1 MSASPRRRS
10 SIVSGYN
17 YPDDHSL
24 AASTIRTYPSGYLPT
39 IAQAAQEDNAYAAP
53 CDLAKMEVPS
63 SPSNITHGTIDTTPS
78 IAEDDVYMED
88 VMIEMPQSM
97 HRENECAAGRSG
109 TSNEV
114 DHHPTGV
121 GGVIAEDRQ
130 SFVPAT
136 SSVANSRRTKLA
148 APTGA
153 SSVHAAPS
161 KCSSGEHSHRPPSLN
176 GEETSPSLKPSATQ
190 PTVSTG
196 SSATSFDRSRRS
208 ASVGTK
214 LSKRTHSSVSTQ
226 SRTMSVLNELNDSIQ
241 DLRHVIAHNNK
252 NGFAP
257 PPQSQS
263 GSSGTPLVGNAARGA
278 KTSEANGS
286 DRSARSRATTAT
298 RVTARSAGT
307 TQTVKSFRSLPVRGG
322 RNAPRTAKLANMRP
336 NTSHMP
342 IPMPS
347 PTPEMTSPFPYKAAK
362 DDMTLK
368 TVDGGDGATLGT
380 SFTRRSAKTA
390 VTTVTARSFYS
401 LSGRPG
407 RKAITSARLA
417 TRAAIA
423 SPLAFPATHTRDQSK
438 GKSENN
444 DNATASTF
452 DEYFSMEGGTLGEEG
467 TSSPKGC
474 LIICSADNELCN
486 PNWRKN
492 KVVDTED
499 VLDEGA
505 WDDYE
510 WHELPS
516 HVRDA
521 ACLLGCTS
529 SQAWNCGGV
538 AYSIDKSWNELSP
551 SQIKAAGVLGFN
563 QKLWDHETVER
574 TKFQQAIRGFDT
586 CREVVR
592 CDREAGEISS
602 IAIPATWE
610 NMLSLCTEAVQVALI
625 AQYLGP
631 DVLAAYAVVEGCLLI
646 AYNIGSG
653 LEGAEEVLICQALGM
668 KNSFLAGQWTLLAI
682 AIYVLLAA
690 PVYIAL
696 IFFIDEIIIGL
707 GLGVEVAEVAMLYI
721 PVLTLSHLVYDTVAN
736 TISSLLR
743 CSGKYVEMTIIDSI
757 FEVLHMLVIAIGIAK
772 LEFDLVGIAWVEV
785 GSSVGYG
792 IFIYAFAAAKGWLQ
806 PFWGGLTDLRVLF
819 SWTSIKKMTALTFP
833 LTVNEFLSS
842 AEWSVLSLFAAW
854 MGVVDLNAWTILG
867 SLWAIFEYAP
877 EGIHTAVVM
886 RLGFH
891 LGHGD
896 PKSAKITGYKC
907 LASSGV
913 LSLLVSVCFY
923 AWHEEIIAIF
933 TDDAFTATILEKNSL
948 LIAIGNIIV
957 SLGGTASV
965 VLTAQGRPGIATWIY
980 SIGMWGIGVPLCAWF
995 TFDLGYN
1002 TTGLV
1007 CAMLIA
1013 YTTSS
1018 LILLATVFTTNWAKA
1033 SMEAIAAEAEEEE
1046 HYGGEDDGTVSTTKR
1061 ANLIHYGSDYGDEST
1076 QGVDTSMV
1084 QDGAA
1089 SSVKHSVAG
1098 AAPSVSPS
1106 ITGASPLD
1114 VPMACSDDADDR
1126 GMETIMSPSGRFT
1139 IIENRDA
1146 RFRQWVGF
1154 KPTKNGKSGNR
1165 KPPRAPKK
1173 KVRASA
1179 GDLSTAS
1186 GRSGT
1191 TCPLSTSSSSSTA
1204 GVAVAGCEVLGTTSV
1219 VDSFSRS
1226 M

>member
-10 SIVSGYN
+10 SIVGDYN
-17 YPDDHSL
+17 YQDDHSL
-24 AASTIRTYPSGYLPT
+24 AASTIRTYPSGYMPT

-53 CDLAKMEVPS
+53 CDIAKMEVPL
-63 SPSNITHGTIDTTPS
+63 SPTNITHGTIDTTPS

-88 VMIEMPQSM
+88 VTIELPPSM
-97 HRENECAAGRSG
+97 HRENESATGRSG
-109 TSNEV
+109 VKV

-121 GGVIAEDRQ
+121 EEVIAEDRQ
-130 SFVPAT
+130 SFVPA
-136 SSVANSRRTKLA
+136 SSRA
-148 APTGA
+148 ATGA
-153 SSVHAAPS
+153 SSVHAAPL
-161 KCSSGEHSHRPPSLN
+161 KCSSGEHSPRPPSLN

-214 LSKRTHSSVSTQ
+214 LSKRSHSSVSTQ
-226 SRTMSVLNELNDSIQ
+226 SRTISVLNELNDSIQ

-278 KTSEANGS
+278 KTSEGNCS

-298 RVTARSAGT
+298 RVTARSAAT

-322 RNAPRTAKLANMRP
+322 RNAPRTAKLAN
-336 NTSHMP
+336 TSHMS
-342 IPMPS
+342 IPVSP
-347 PTPEMTSPFPYKAAK
+347 PTPEMASPFPYKAAK

-368 TVDGGDGATLGT
+368 TVDGGDGVTLGT
-380 SFTRRSAKTA
+380 SFSRRSAKTA

-423 SPLAFPATHTRDQSK
+423 SPLAFPAMHTQDQSK

-444 DNATASTF
+444 DDTTASTF

-467 TSSPKGC
+467 TGSPKGC
-474 LIICSADNELCN
+474 LIICSADNDLGN

-492 KVVDTED
+492 KVLDTED

-529 SQAWNCGGV
+529 SQAWNAGGV

-563 QKLWDHETVER
+563 QKLWDHETVKR

-586 CREVVR
+586 CREVIR

-610 NMLSLCTEAVQVALI
+610 NMLSLCTDAVQVALI

-668 KNSFLAGQWTLLAI
+668 NDSFLAGQWTLLAI

-721 PVLTLSHLVYDTVAN
+721 PVLTLSHVVYDTVAN

-757 FEVLHMLVIAIGIAK
+757 FEVLHMIVIAIGIAK

-785 GSSVGYG
+785 GSSIVYG

-854 MGVVDLNAWTILG
+854 MGVADLNAWTILG

-907 LASSGV
+907 LAFSGV

-948 LIAIGNIIV
+948 LISIGNIIV

-1013 YTTSS
+1013 YATSS

-1061 ANLIHYGSDYGDEST
+1061 ANLIQYGSDYGDEST
-1076 QGVDTSMV
+1076 QGVDTSIMV

-1089 SSVKHSVAG
+1089 SSAKHSVAG
-1098 AAPSVSPS
+1098 AAPSISPS

-1114 VPMACSDDADDR
+1114 VPMACSDDDADDHVAH
-1126 GMETIMSPSGRFT
+1126 GMETIMSPSGRFI

-1154 KPTKNGKSGNR
+1154 TRKPTKNGKSGNR

-1179 GDLSTAS
+1179 GDSSTAS

-1191 TCPLSTSSSSSTA
+1191 PCPLSTSSSSSTA
-1204 GVAVAGCEVLGTTSV
+1204 GVAVWAPPV
-1219 VDSFSRS
+1219 VD
-1226 M
+1226 